1 MARKQ
6 KITAQMMDDLFI
18 DAMGGDS
25 VALDQYKEYARKLAK
40 QVNQQMLEAERKGAT
55 EEAYKRAQASL
66 GNKTRFKENVKNV
79 DIDDLQAQVDEMLAY
94 RSSKEYS
101 IPYVLKAQQQFQDNI
116 SAMQAAG
123 VDVDDHETAWK
134 INELFKTDAWK
145 EYKKAHGKSTNLI
158 DAAQE
163 AFKQGADVEDFVA
176 AYNDYAEGRDD
187 SPDLV
192 GSWETVAE
200 WKI

>member
-6 KITAQMMDDLFI
+6 KITAQMMDDLFV

-25 VALDQYKEYARKLAK
+25 VAYDQYREYARKLAK
-40 QVNQQMLEAERKGAT
+40 QVNQQMLEAERAGAT
-55 EEAYKRAQASL
+55 EEAYKRAQSFL
-66 GNKTRFKENVKNV
+66 GSKKRFKENVQKV
-79 DIDDLQAQVDEMLAY
+79 DIETLQSQVDEMLAY

-101 IPYVLKAQQQFQDNI
+101 IPYTLQAQEQLQENL
-116 SAMQAAG
+116 SALQAAG
-123 VDVDDHETAWK
+123 IDISDHAVAWNV
-134 INELFKTDAWK
+134 NELFKTGAWK

-158 DAAQE
+158 QAAAE
-163 AFKQGADVEDFVA
+163 AFKKGATVDDFVA
-176 AYNDYAEGRDD
+176 AYNDYAEGRED

-192 GSWETVAE
+192 QSFERVAE